1 MRKFLL
7 LCGLPLFACAT
18 TTTASVPA
26 SAPAG
31 ASALHRVQRVEVAE
45 GVELELLDFG
55 GQGPALVF
63 LTGRGNTG
71 HVFDDFAPEFTRA
84 YHVYSVTRRG
94 YGSSSWPEQ
103 GYDTAT
109 LSTDVVRVL
118 DSQGIAK
125 AVLVGH
131 SLAGEEITWLATH
144 HPERVE
150 KVVFLDI
157 QTKGDLAAELYA
169 VLPLPTPREPNPADV
184 ASRATV
190 AAAIARGLGGPLPE
204 HEIDETVEFDPK
216 TGRYLRDRQW
226 PDADAQLTK
235 SALKVDFAA
244 IQAPVLYLHT
254 GERPPERAE
263 DYNGFAQMTPAQ
275 QEKLRVMTPKAVQ
288 RVAEIRSMPGWKIV
302 QLEHAEHYVWI
313 TNRDDVLRE
322 MKAFL
327 GR

>member
-1 MRKFLL
+1 MRKSLFLW
-7 LCGLPLFACAT
+7 CLPLFACAT
-18 TTTASVPA
+18 TTSAPSP
-26 SAPAG
+26 APAG
-31 ASALHRVQRVEVAE
+31 ASALHQVRRVKVAE

-71 HVFDDFAPEFTRA
+71 HVFDDFAPEFTSA

-103 GYDTAT
+103 GYDTET
-109 LSTDVVRVL
+109 RSTDVFRVL
-118 DSQGIAK
+118 ESQGIAK

-131 SLAGEEITWLATH
+131 SLAGDEITWLATH

-157 QTKGDLAAELYA
+157 QTKGDLAAEVYQ
-169 VLPLPTPREPNPADV
+169 VLPLPTPGEPNPADV
-184 ASRATV
+184 ASRAAL
-190 AAAIARGLGGPLPE
+190 AAAIARGVGGPFPE

-226 PDADAQLTK
+226 PDADAWLAK

-244 IQAPVLYLHT
+244 IRAPVLYLHS
-254 GERPPERAE
+254 GERVPERVE
-263 DYNGFAQMTPAQ
+263 GYPGFAQLTPVQ
-275 QEKLRVMTPKAVQ
+275 QEKLREMTPKAVQ
-288 RVAEIRSMPGWKIV
+288 RLAEVRSMPGWKIV
-302 QLEHAEHYVWI
+302 QLEHADHYIWI
-313 TNRDDVLRE
+313 TNRADVLRE

-327 GR
+327 SRN

>member
-1 MRKFLL
+1 MRKLL
-7 LCGLPLFACAT
+7 LLWCLPLFACAT
-18 TTTASVPA
+18 TASVQTPP
-26 SAPAG
+26 PAG
-31 ASALHRVQRVEVAE
+31 ASALHRVQRVKVAE

-63 LTGRGNTG
+63 LTGRGNTA

-103 GYDTAT
+103 GYDTET
-109 LSTDVVRVL
+109 LSTDIVRVL

-131 SLAGEEITWLATH
+131 SRAGEEITWLATH

-157 QTKGDLAAELYA
+157 QTKGDLAAELYQ
-169 VLPLPTPREPNPADV
+169 VLPLPTPSEPDPALL

-204 HEIDETVEFDPK
+204 HELDETIEFDPK
-216 TGRYLRDRQW
+216 TGRYLRDRQR
-226 PDADAQLTK
+226 PDADALLTK

-244 IQAPVLYLHT
+244 IRAPVLYLHT

-263 DYNGFAQMTPAQ
+263 DVNGFAQLTPAQ
-275 QEKLRVMTPKAVQ
+275 QEKLREMIPKGIQ
-288 RVAEIRSMPGWKIV
+288 RVAEVRNMPGWKIV
-302 QLEHAEHYVWI
+302 QLEHADHYVWI

-327 GR
+327 GM

>member
-1 MRKFLL
+1 MRKLLL
-7 LCGLPLFACAT
+7 LCCLPLFACAT
-18 TTTASVPA
+18 TTSVPA

-31 ASALHRVQRVEVAE
+31 ASAVHRVQRVKVAE

-63 LTGRGNTG
+63 LTGRGNTA

-84 YHVYSVTRRG
+84 HHVYSVTRRG

-109 LSTDVVRVL
+109 LSTDIVRVL

-131 SLAGEEITWLATH
+131 SRAGEEITWLATH

-150 KVVFLDI
+150 RVVFLDI
-157 QTKGDLAAELYA
+157 QTKGDLSAEIYK
-169 VLPLPTPREPNPADV
+169 VLPLPTPREPNPADL

-190 AAAIARGLGGPLPE
+190 AAAIARGLGGPLPA
-204 HEIDETVEFDPK
+204 HEIDETFEFDPK
-216 TGRYLRDRQW
+216 TGRCLRDRQR
-226 PDADAQLTK
+226 PDADAQLTL

-244 IQAPVLYLHT
+244 IQALVLYIHT
-254 GERPPERAE
+254 GEREPERAE
-263 DYNGFAQMTPAQ
+263 AYNGFAQMTPAQ
-275 QEKLRVMTPKAVQ
+275 QEKLRVMLPRAVQ
-288 RVAEIRSMPGWKIV
+288 RLAEIRSMPGWKIV
-302 QLEHAEHYVWI
+302 QLEHADHYVWI

-327 GR
+327 GM

>member
-1 MRKFLL
+1 MRKLLL
-7 LCGLPLFACAT
+7 LCCLPLFACAT
-18 TTTASVPA
+18 TTSVPA

-31 ASALHRVQRVEVAE
+31 ASALHRVQRVKVAE
-45 GVELELLDFG
+45 GVELEVLDFG

-63 LTGRGNTG
+63 LTGRGNTA

-84 YHVYSVTRRG
+84 HHVYSVTRRG

-109 LSTDVVRVL
+109 LSTDIVRVL

-131 SLAGEEITWLATH
+131 SRAGEEITWLATH

-150 KVVFLDI
+150 RVVFLDI
-157 QTKGDLAAELYA
+157 QTKGDLSAEIYQ
-169 VLPLPTPREPNPADV
+169 VLPLPTPREPNPADL

-190 AAAIARGLGGPLPE
+190 AAAIARGLGGPLPA
-204 HEIDETVEFDPK
+204 HEIDETFEFDPK
-216 TGRYLRDRQW
+216 TGRCLRDRQR
-226 PDADAQLTK
+226 PDADAQLTL

-244 IQAPVLYLHT
+244 IQAPVLYIHT
-254 GERPPERAE
+254 GEREPERAE
-263 DYNGFAQMTPAQ
+263 AYNGFAQMTPAQ
-275 QEKLRVMTPKAVQ
+275 QEKLRVMLPRAVQ
-288 RVAEIRSMPGWKIV
+288 RLAEIRSMPGWKIV
-302 QLEHAEHYVWI
+302 QLEHADHYVWI

-327 GR
+327 GM

>member
-1 MRKFLL
+1 MRKLL
-7 LCGLPLFACAT
+7 LLWCLPLFACAT
-18 TTTASVPA
+18 TTPVPA

-31 ASALHRVQRVEVAE
+31 ASALHRVQRVNVAE

-63 LTGRGNTG
+63 VTGKGNTG
-71 HVFDDFAPEFTRA
+71 HVFDDFAPEFTPA

-109 LSTDVVRVL
+109 LSTDVLRVL

-131 SLAGEEITWLATH
+131 SRAGEEITWLETH

-157 QTKGDLAAELYA
+157 QTKGDLAAELYQ
-169 VLPLPTPREPNPADV
+169 VLPLPTPREPNPADL

-190 AAAIARGLGGPLPE
+190 AAALARGVGGPLPE
-204 HEIDETVEFDPK
+204 HEIDELFEFDPK
-216 TGRYLRDRQW
+216 TGRCLRERQR
-226 PDADAQLTK
+226 PDADDQLAK

-244 IQAPVLYLHT
+244 IRAPVLYIHT
-254 GERPPERAE
+254 GEPVPDRVEGYP
-263 DYNGFAQMTPAQ
+263 GFAQMTPAQ
-275 QEKLRVMTPKAVQ
+275 QEKLRVLTPKAVQ
-288 RVAEIRSMPGWKIV
+288 RVAEVRSMPGWKIV

-313 TNRDDVLRE
+313 THRDDVLRE
-322 MKAFL
+322 MRAFL
-327 GR
+327 GM

>member
-1 MRKFLL
+1 MRRLL
-7 LCGLPLFACAT
+7 LLWCLPLFACAT
-18 TTTASVPA
+18 TSAQTA
-26 SAPAG
+26 APAG
-31 ASALHRVQRVEVAE
+31 ASALHRVQKVKVAE

-63 LTGRGNTG
+63 LTGRGNTA
-71 HVFDDFAPEFTRA
+71 HVFDDFAPEFTSA

-103 GYDTAT
+103 GYDTET
-109 LSTDVVRVL
+109 RSTDVFRVL

-131 SLAGEEITWLATH
+131 SLAGDEITWLATH

-157 QTKGDLAAELYA
+157 QTRGDLVAEFYK
-169 VLPLPTPREPNPADV
+169 VMPLPTPREPNPADL

-190 AAAIARGLGGPLPE
+190 AAAIARGIGGPLPE
-204 HEIDETVEFDPK
+204 HELDETVEFDPK
-216 TGRYLRDRQW
+216 TGRYLRDRQR
-226 PDADAQLTK
+226 PDADAQLAT
-235 SALKVDFAA
+235 SGLKVDFAA
-244 IQAPVLYLHT
+244 IRAPVLYLHT

-263 DYNGFAQMTPAQ
+263 DYPGFAQLTPAQ
-275 QEKLRVMTPKAVQ
+275 QEMLRVMIPKGIQ
-288 RVAEIRSMPGWKIV
+288 RVAEVRSMPGWKIV
-302 QLEHAEHYVWI
+302 QLEHADHYVWI

-327 GR
+327 GM